1 MLATPRATPR
11 ESRRLDQVVG
21 WLMSEFGDRV
31 DDDTIYLAALD
42 EITHLR
48 GARVQEFVATI
59 SWRSARARLEDL
71 LVEERIESR

>member
-1 MLATPRATPR
+1 MVATPRTTPR
-11 ESRRLDQVVG
+11 ESRRLEQVVG
-21 WLMSEFGDRV
+21 WLTTEFGDRA
-31 DDDTIYLAALD
+31 DNDTIHLVAHD

-59 SWRSARARLEDL
+59 SWRFARARLEDL